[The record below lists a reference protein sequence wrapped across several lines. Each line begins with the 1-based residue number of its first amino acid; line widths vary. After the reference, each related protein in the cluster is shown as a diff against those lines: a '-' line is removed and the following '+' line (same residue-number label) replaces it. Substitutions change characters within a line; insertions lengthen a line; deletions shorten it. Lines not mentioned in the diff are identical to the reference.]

1 MRIRT
6 RIKNLIWG
14 LAVIAVGVGFLG
26 DKMNFWGEN
35 FVFGELFSKIWWA
48 VLIILVGVSSLIDAL
63 SVFGVAVSA
72 VGVYLLISRFTDRFN
87 IGAII
92 VPVIIIIVGIGI
104 IFGGRNKKHRYVKPE
119 TVSGE
124 ATAEYKC
131 VFSGNDIKFTGNMA
145 DGISLETV
153 FGGMSADFSA
163 CTVTNDVTLFAKTVF
178 GGIDIILPANVNVTL
193 SGKSALGGA
202 DSERKTAFENAPAVH
217 IVYDCTFGGVDV
229 K

>member
-1 MRIRT
+1 MRIRN

-14 LAVIAVGVGFLG
+14 LAVIATGVGFLG

-35 FVFGELFSKIWWA
+35 FVFGDLFSKIWWA
-48 VLIILVGVSSLIDAL
+48 VLIILVGISSLIDAL
-63 SVFGVAVSA
+63 SVFGVVVSG
-72 VGVYLLISRFTDRFN
+72 VGIYLLISRFTDVLD
-87 IGAII
+87 IGTII
-92 VPVIIIIVGIGI
+92 VPVIIIIIGLGIV
-104 IFGGRNKKHRYVKPE
+104 FGGRNRKHRYVKPE
-119 TVSGE
+119 TVSSE

-131 VFSGNDIKFTGNMA
+131 VFSGKDVKYTGNMA

-153 FGGMSADFSA
+153 FGGISADFSD
-163 CTVTNDVTLFAKTVF
+163 CTVTSDVTLFAKTVF
-178 GGIDIILPANVNVTL
+178 GGIDIVLPANVNVTL

-202 DSERKTAFENAPAVH
+202 DCERKNTIENAPTVH